1 MIVKYS
7 FYVDTYGG
15 ANISEAD
22 WKRLS
27 LKAVQHLRQ
36 VTYDRLPDDWSNE
49 SYANQV
55 NCAVCEMS
63 ELIQADE
70 RSGAER
76 HPRTRMAIPCHT
88 IQGKHFPVCS
98 TMWREYI
105 SGIPVFCMRGWIN
118 ADQY

>member
-70 RSGAER
+70 KRSGKTSEN
-76 HPRTRMAIPCHT
+76 TDGYSVSYDT
-88 IQGKHFPVCS
+88 GK
-98 TMWREYI
+98 TL
-105 SGIPVFCMRGWIN
+105 SGMLYDVARVYLGN
-118 ADQY
+118 TGLLYAGVD